1 MWCFAGIFAKNG
13 CANHGFLRGK
23 RGEVVV
29 NCVAGSDS
37 KSALKNGTARFSF
50 FRGFFRFGL
59 VEVWAGLAVFEPTLR
74 QPSRRNAIGITDQ
87 GYRFFLR
94 SGGCSGL

>member
-13 CANHGFLRGK
+13 CANHGFLLGK

-37 KSALKNGTARFSF
+37 KSALKNGTGVSVF
-50 FRGFFRFGL
+50 FADFFGSAWWRWGQ
-59 VEVWAGLAVFEPTLR
+59 VWLSSCQRLG
-74 QPSRRNAIGITDQ
+74 
-87 GYRFFLR
+87 
-94 SGGCSGL
+94 SGGGATPSE